1 MNAAYDLPDDAD
13 DFLERPEYWIVY
25 KNIFNSIK
33 QASLADE
40 LCFRLDKLNGDLDF
54 YINGILIKK
63 CLFNVDIT
71 QKLWFF
77 FDLCGRT
84 NAIRLI
90 PSCNLLKSND
100 ELRAA
105 PLRPNSALIQL
116 YKSQI
121 LAASEFNNNNN
132 ESIRPNDAISR
143 KN

>member
-1 MNAAYDLPDDAD
+1 M
-13 DFLERPEYWIVY
+13 
-25 KNIFNSIK
+25 
-33 QASLADE
+33 SLADE

-54 YINGILIKK
+54 YINGVLIKK

-84 NAIRLI
+84 NAIRLM
-90 PSCNLLKSND
+90 PSCNLLLNKPNSG
-100 ELRAA
+100 LSS

-121 LAASEFNNNNN
+121 LAASEFNQATASSL
-132 ESIRPNDAISR
+132 EPNAVGR
-143 KN
+143 KNSQSSNKDECRICWEAPIECVFNTCGHMCVCFSW